1 MLWIHHSDGTLF
13 YTAGVRY
20 KTEEKGKT
28 IIIKTFDK
36 DGKLLLELPYK
47 VGDVE
52 SVEID
57 IEEHDNPLKKPG
69 LGKNSQAHLM
79 QMFNADDEAGKPKKT
94 VKRKGRGR
102 R

>member
-20 KTEEKGKT
+20 ETEEKGKT
-28 IIIKTFDK
+28 IIIRTFDK

-47 VGDVE
+47 VGEVE

-57 IEEHDNPLKKPG
+57 IEEHCNPLKKPG
-69 LGKNSQAHLM
+69 LGKNSQIRLM
-79 QMFNADDEAGKPKKT
+79 QMFNADDEAGKSKKT

-102 R
+102 H

>member
-20 KTEEKGKT
+20 EVVEGKN
-28 IIIKTFDK
+28 IIVKTFDK
-36 DGKLLLELPYK
+36 DDKLLLELPYK
-47 VGDVE
+47 QG
-52 SVEID
+52 EID
-57 IEEHDNPLKKPG
+57 FIEIDTDEHYNPLKKPG
-69 LGKNSQAHLM
+69 LGRNSQTHLM
-79 QMFNADDEAGKPKKT
+79 HMFNADDEKEKPRKT

>member
-20 KTEEKGKT
+20 EVVEGKN
-28 IIIKTFDK
+28 IIVKTFDK
-36 DGKLLLELPYK
+36 DDKLLLELPYK
-47 VGDVE
+47 QG
-52 SVEID
+52 EID
-57 IEEHDNPLKKPG
+57 FIEIDTDEHYNPLKKPG
-69 LGKNSQAHLM
+69 LGRNSQTHLM
-79 QMFNADDEAGKPKKT
+79 HMFNADDEKEKPQRT

>member
-1 MLWIHHSDGTLF
+1 MLWIHRNDGTLF

-20 KTEEKGKT
+20 EIEEKGKT

-47 VGDVE
+47 VGEVE

-79 QMFNADDEAGKPKKT
+79 QMFSADDEAEKPKKT

>member
-20 KTEEKGKT
+20 EVVEGKN
-28 IIIKTFDK
+28 IIVKTFDK
-36 DGKLLLELPYK
+36 DDKLLLELPYK
-47 VGDVE
+47 QG
-52 SVEID
+52 EID
-57 IEEHDNPLKKPG
+57 FIEIDTDEHDNPLKKPG
-69 LGKNSQAHLM
+69 LGRNSQTHLM
-79 QMFNADDEAGKPKKT
+79 HMFNANDEKEKSQKT